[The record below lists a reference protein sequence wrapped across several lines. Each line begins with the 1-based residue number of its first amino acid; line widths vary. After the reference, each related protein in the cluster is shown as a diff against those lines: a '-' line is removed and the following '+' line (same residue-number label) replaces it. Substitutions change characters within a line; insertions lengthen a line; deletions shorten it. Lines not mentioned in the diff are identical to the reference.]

1 MDGVRGEW
9 ELPHFPASP
18 QGGNQVSDATWKVFV
33 GARVR
38 EAGEAHTE
46 ERKRGKGAVSTDII
60 KPDLFVFPQDQQERS
75 KMKSEAFFFF
85 FP

>member
-1 MDGVRGEW
+1 M
-9 ELPHFPASP
+9 
-18 QGGNQVSDATWKVFV
+18 

-85 FP
+85 FSLSSGGHIK